1 MPKCPNCG
9 LETLRTEDWACQ
21 WCSYPLLSSAY
32 KMIPKT
38 DKQLK
43 QERLYEVEPVPESEL
58 EPEPESMLESE
69 PEPVL
74 ESQREPIPEPEREVE
89 PVPESKLEPEPESML
104 ESEPEPVLESQ
115 REPIPEP
122 EREVEP
128 VPKSELEPELVA
140 MELTVEELFSAYAT
154 DEVAADTKFANKL
167 LRVTGV
173 VIMIDVKDMLDTHYI
188 RLTRAERNLLQNV
201 RCMFDKKHAPML
213 QQLVI
218 GQTVTVQGI
227 YNGSIIEIR
236 MMDCVLV

>member
-9 LETLRTEDWACQ
+9 LETLRTENWACQ
-21 WCSYPLLSSAY
+21 WCGYPLLSSAY

-38 DKQLK
+38 YKQLK
-43 QERLYEVEPVPESEL
+43 QERLYEAK
-58 EPEPESMLESE
+58 
-69 PEPVL
+69 
-74 ESQREPIPEPEREVE
+74 PI
-89 PVPESKLEPEPESML
+89 PESKLEPEPESML
-104 ESEPEPVLESQ
+104 ESEPEPVSESQ

-128 VPKSELEPELVA
+128 IPESKLEPEPVA
-140 MELTVEELFSAYAT
+140 MELTVEELLLAYAT
-154 DEVAADTKFANKL
+154 DGVAADTKFVNKL

-173 VIMIDVKDMLDTHYI
+173 VAMIDVKDMLDTHYI
-188 RLTRAERNLLQNV
+188 RLAGAERNLLQSV
-201 RCMFDKKHAPML
+201 RCLFDKKHAPVL

-218 GQTVTVQGI
+218 GQTITVQGI

>member
-21 WCSYPLLSSAY
+21 WCGYPLLSSAY

-38 DKQLK
+38 YKQLK
-43 QERLYEVEPVPESEL
+43 QERLYEAKPIPESKL
-58 EPEPESMLESE
+58 EPEPESIFESE

-89 PVPESKLEPEPESML
+89 PMPESKLEPEL
-104 ESEPEPVLESQ
+104 AAV
-115 REPIPEP
+115 
-122 EREVEP
+122 
-128 VPKSELEPELVA
+128 
-140 MELTVEELFSAYAT
+140 ELTVEELFSAYAT

-173 VIMIDVKDMLDTHYI
+173 VAMIDVKDMLDTHYI
-188 RLTRAERNLLQNV
+188 RLARTERDLLQSV
-201 RCMFDKKHAPML
+201 RCMFDKKHAPVL

-227 YNGSIIEIR
+227 YNGSIIGIR

>member
-9 LETLRTEDWACQ
+9 LKTLKTEDWACR
-21 WCSYPLLSSAY
+21 WCGYPLLSSAY

-38 DKQLK
+38 YKQLK
-43 QERLYEVEPVPESEL
+43 QERLYEAKPVPESKL

-89 PVPESKLEPEPESML
+89 PVPESKLEPES
-104 ESEPEPVLESQ
+104 
-115 REPIPEP
+115 
-122 EREVEP
+122 
-128 VPKSELEPELVA
+128 VA
-140 MELTVEELFSAYAT
+140 MELTVEELLSAYAT
-154 DEVAADTKFANKL
+154 DEVAADTKFAKKL

-173 VIMIDVKDMLDTHYI
+173 VAMIDVKDMLDTHYI
-188 RLTRAERNLLQNV
+188 RLTRADRNLLQSV
-201 RCMFDKKHAPML
+201 RCLFDKKHAPGL

-227 YNGSIIEIR
+227 FNGSIMEIR